1 MMPRCYCT
9 QVDSPSPGHA
19 LNPTILLTA
28 GIAMGSGSS
37 AGFSSVVRCNDATEL
52 IESSSSEAGRPN
64 RPNMLYRFTSEYD
77 GLCDGCGTIVL
88 LASCNWCTVSAFNS
102 RLKRSMMYRR
112 TGKR

>member
-1 MMPRCYCT
+1 MPRCYCI
-9 QVDSPSPGHA
+9 QVDSQSPVHA

-28 GIAMGSGSS
+28 GIATGSGSS
-37 AGFSSVVRCNDATEL
+37 AGFSSVRCNDATEL

-64 RPNMLYRFTSEYD
+64 LPNMLYRFTSEYD

-88 LASCNWCTVSAFNS
+88 LASCSWCTVSALNS
-102 RLKRSMMYRR
+102 MLKRSMIYRR